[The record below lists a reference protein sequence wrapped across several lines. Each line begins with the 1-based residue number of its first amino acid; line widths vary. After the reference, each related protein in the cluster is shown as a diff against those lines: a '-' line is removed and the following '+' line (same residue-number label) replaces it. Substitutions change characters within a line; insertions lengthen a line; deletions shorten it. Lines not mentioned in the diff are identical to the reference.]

1 MNNLNG
7 VLPVVPVVLYN
18 FINQI
23 MSNPEKIRK
32 IDLFFNYINR
42 EGESNLMNIFQYNG
56 ILFTRLNV
64 PMTEANVNIAQ
75 MRLGVNRVRLPQ
87 NQRDILIFPQ
97 AFDMNDENN
106 DNAARLYARVVL
118 SYIKRVLIV
127 TGKRLTKIDL
137 YELTNQ
143 GGRRR
148 LELIYSQPIND
159 TTPVRPLTPPR
170 RN

>member
-7 VLPVVPVVLYN
+7 VVPIVLYN

-32 IDLFFNYINR
+32 IDLFFNNTQ
-42 EGESNLMNIFQYNG
+42 GESNLMNIFQYNG

-64 PMTEANVNIAQ
+64 PMNEANVNIAR

-97 AFDMNDENN
+97 AFDMNAENN
-106 DNAARLYARVVL
+106 DNGARLYARVVL

-148 LELIYSQPIND
+148 LELIYTQPIND